1 MLWEK
6 IYNNCNTISHLVDLI
21 LSTNLGN
28 LGRSSFSL
36 KNGTRAVLYF
46 TCNFSSSLANLNI
59 CVEKAGQASCIV
71 ITATGARLCGCD
83 ISVLLPL

>member
-1 MLWEK
+1 MELSYK
-6 IYNNCNTISHLVDLI
+6 LDLI

-28 LGRSSFSL
+28 LGRSCFSL

-46 TCNFSSSLANLNI
+46 TSNFSSSLANLNI

-71 ITATGARLCGCD
+71 ITATGASLWGFD
-83 ISVLLPL
+83 ISVLLTLIDMILDIFI